1 MKAPFPKCGA
11 EMGPAPRVREQART
25 DLDRQR
31 LRDRLLTGAAS
42 PRTGKADAAY
52 FDRLRGQVREAG
64 PR

>member
-1 MKAPFPKCGA
+1 MKAPSPKCGTPMEA
-11 EMGPAPRVREQART
+11 TVRAPELTRK

-42 PRTGKADAAY
+42 PRTAKADAAY

>member
-1 MKAPFPKCGA
+1 
-11 EMGPAPRVREQART
+11 MGPAPRVREQARK

-31 LRDRLLTGAAS
+31 LRNRLLTVAAS